1 MGLKDDIF
9 NALITNIQPDETVE
23 NFSMTNKGI
32 DKVEILSENLTK
44 AIAKYV
50 ENLTFRI
57 VSATSETILLPGSV
71 ITAAGGPNTNPIK
84 VSANISQDNPKG
96 ATDQVNSMVSVVK
109 VDSTDNKKQSGVKIA

>member
-9 NALITNIQPDETVE
+9 NALITNVQPDETVE

-57 VSATSETILLPGSV
+57 ISATSETILPPGSV

-84 VSANISQDNPKG
+84 ISTNISKDNPKG
-96 ATDQVNSMVSVVK
+96 LTDQANSMISVVK
-109 VDSTDNKKQSGVKIA
+109 VDPTDNKKQSGVSIA